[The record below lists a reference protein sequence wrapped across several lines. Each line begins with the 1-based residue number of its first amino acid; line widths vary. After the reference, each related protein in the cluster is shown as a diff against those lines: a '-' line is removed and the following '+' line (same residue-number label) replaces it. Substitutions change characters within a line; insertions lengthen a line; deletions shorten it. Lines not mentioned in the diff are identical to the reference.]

1 MGGEEAGKGGAS
13 RGFHQ
18 SWRRTFAELAV
29 IGLAIALLLLGL
41 RGCAGYTAGAILTQ
55 IPPSVD
61 AAIGK
66 AAGEAMRAQH
76 GGQGAPSAE
85 EQARAA
91 RVFDE
96 LRENLT
102 PEETQALGNP
112 RLTVLR
118 DPMVNAF
125 ALPGGEVFVLTG
137 LLDRSKDSDDE
148 LRGVLAHELGHA
160 VRRHGVRSLVRNSI
174 YGLALSFVL
183 GDIDGLTAT
192 LIAGASQLDEL
203 SFSREMEEDADAFG
217 VDLLKRAGHS
227 PEGLARFLESL
238 GSQPVPE
245 LLSTHPDSAE
255 RAKAIR
261 ERMKAGN

>member
-1 MGGEEAGKGGAS
+1 MGGAEAGKGGAP

-18 SWRRTFAELAV
+18 SWRRTLAELAV
-29 IGLAIALLLLGL
+29 LGAAIALLLLGL
-41 RGCAGYTAGAILTQ
+41 RGCAGAMAGVIVAR

-61 AAIGK
+61 AAIGE
-66 AAGEAMRAQH
+66 AGGEAMRSQH
-76 GGQGAPSAE
+76 GGAVPPSAE
-85 EQARAA
+85 DQARAA

-102 PEETQALGNP
+102 SEEARVLGSP

-118 DPMVNAF
+118 DPTPNAF

-137 LLDRSKDSDDE
+137 LLERADDDE

-160 VRRHGVRSLVRNSI
+160 VRRHGLRIMARNSI
-174 YGLALSFVL
+174 YGLTLAFLL
-183 GDIDGLTAT
+183 GDIDSLTAT

-203 SFSREMEEDADAFG
+203 SFSREMEEDADAFA
-217 VDLLKRAGHS
+217 VDLLKRAGRS
-227 PEGLARFLESL
+227 PEGLARFLEEL

-245 LLSTHPDSAE
+245 WLSTHPESAE
-255 RAKAIR
+255 RARAIR
-261 ERMKAGN
+261 ERMKAGK